1 MRMRFALALFLL
13 ITATR
18 ANDEY
23 VEERFIDA
31 ASFGGTVYIAI
42 SPGTILASKT
52 KHTTS
57 HPQHRN
63 HEGLPTLVGHLP
75 QDLNLRKWELMIV
88 SFVS

>member
-1 MRMRFALALFLL
+1 MRFALALFLL

-42 SPGTILASKT
+42 SPGSINVSVFFILLHPLVNMLICSLY
-52 KHTTS
+52 TS
-57 HPQHRN
+57 WKR
-63 HEGLPTLVGHLP
+63 
-75 QDLNLRKWELMIV
+75 LNVLYAK
-88 SFVS
+88 